1 MTDSKSLPPARI
13 VTAVTLVGLTGAW
26 NAGTVGPVANE
37 IAAEFGLSLAVV
49 GVLAG
54 TLFLGSCVVALF
66 FAAQFGE
73 RRGLVQSLRVACALS
88 VAGNLLFAV
97 APVFAGLAVG
107 RIIPGLGF
115 ALANTLGAVWARNAG
130 GVRLV
135 GIFGASIQL
144 GVAAALLTGSG
155 LADLGIDWRVGFVIS
170 AALGAV
176 AFVAIPKGAESPPA
190 APHQLT
196 QFFRIAMVHARVY
209 RLALLFISIYG
220 VPMILSAWLIQFLY
234 DEGGIRTSL
243 GGLVAFLSF
252 GVSAAVRVFGASLEA
267 WGISHVYLTGALGLS
282 AIGLAAIALEP
293 TVAIAFA
300 GVILLGIGFGIP
312 YATALTEAQE
322 LYPEAPGEPMA
333 LMTLFALIP
342 PVAVI
347 PLVGHAIS
355 IGHGDVAFGALA
367 VLLLL
372 ATLLNL
378 RRSGIPLTEPGKDP
392 E

>member
-1 MTDSKSLPPARI
+1 
-13 VTAVTLVGLTGAW
+13 
-26 NAGTVGPVANE
+26 
-37 IAAEFGLSLAVV
+37 
-49 GVLAG
+49 
-54 TLFLGSCVVALF
+54 
-66 FAAQFGE
+66 
-73 RRGLVQSLRVACALS
+73 
-88 VAGNLLFAV
+88 
-97 APVFAGLAVG
+97 
-107 RIIPGLGF
+107 
-115 ALANTLGAVWARNAG
+115 
-130 GVRLV
+130 
-135 GIFGASIQL
+135 
-144 GVAAALLTGSG
+144 
-155 LADLGIDWRVGFVIS
+155 
-170 AALGAV
+170 
-176 AFVAIPKGAESPPA
+176 
-190 APHQLT
+190 
-196 QFFRIAMVHARVY
+196 
-209 RLALLFISIYG
+209 
-220 VPMILSAWLIQFLY
+220 
-234 DEGGIRTSL
+234 
-243 GGLVAFLSF
+243 
-252 GVSAAVRVFGASLEA
+252 VRVFGASLEA